1 MIERFVGFGF
11 GFGFGFVFFAGVAGS
26 EWRSELEVK
35 PQPLIKKQ
43 RGLRNRVRNR
53 ATWKP

>member
-1 MIERFVGFGF
+1 MIERFVGF

-26 EWRSELEVK
+26 EWRSEW
-35 PQPLIKKQ
+35 
-43 RGLRNRVRNR
+43 RGLRNRVKNR